1 MRALRSLAFLAA
13 CVVASIAAVELHAGS
28 ADVEPRLPLE
38 LVVDGEVRR
47 VDIDKPFHVT
57 VNGKRIR
64 MKLQVGA
71 ERRFDNV
78 PEFTFRYPTAMRWSY
93 DADGD
98 GSWNLDGKHVT
109 IDVRR
114 LRGSKARAERWIQR
128 SVEAMRKVMG
138 SLREEPTPFKLA
150 LGGREHT
157 GLRFTSVVGSASDGV
172 VGQTRKIAFAHG
184 DACFV
189 LTINDFLDD
198 EGRSS
203 KEAEEVLALL
213 QRTFVFK
220 RAPAAGR

>member
-1 MRALRSLAFLAA
+1 MRVLRSLAFLAA

-114 LRGSKARAERWIQR
+114 GLGSRKGAERWMQR
-128 SVEAMRKVMG
+128 TVEATRKVIG
-138 SLREEPTPFKLA
+138 GLREEPTPIKLR

-157 GLRFTSVVGSASDGV
+157 GHRYTWVNGSASDGV
-172 VGQTRKIAFAHG
+172 VAQTRTIALDHG
-184 DACFV
+184 DAWFI